1 MILKKKSLI
10 ILITFFSSSFSI
22 EKFFQFKLADIDNQ
36 VVSFSGFINNK
47 ATVIVFLL
55 SDCPASQSYTLT
67 LNKLSKK
74 YNTNKISFVGVFP
87 GRYSTDD
94 ELKKFKRDY
103 KITFPLLKDPDMILA
118 KNLNAKA
125 GPSCFLI
132 NDNGITVYKGRIDD
146 WLYAVGKKRQIVTEN
161 NLEDAIKSVINNK
174 PIKISETIPIGCI
187 LEYEA
192 K

>member
-1 MILKKKSLI
+1 MILKKTLLI

-118 KNLNAKA
+118 KNLNAKV